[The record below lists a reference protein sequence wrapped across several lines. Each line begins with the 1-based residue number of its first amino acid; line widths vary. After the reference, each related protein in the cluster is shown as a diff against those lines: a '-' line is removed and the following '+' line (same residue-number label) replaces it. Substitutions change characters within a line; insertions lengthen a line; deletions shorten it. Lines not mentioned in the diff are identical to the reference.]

1 MFGWK
6 LQQIY
11 DKLHFSISNGSLED
25 LWRADAAKGGSGVS
39 RVLSSLQVLGSI
51 TRHIRVLAE
60 GGSGSGLCT
69 TPLVQGG
76 MWNAAFLKSRYG
88 AW

>member
-11 DKLHFSISNGSLED
+11 DKLHFSIGNGSLED
-25 LWRADAAKGGSGVS
+25 LWRADAAKRGSGVS
-39 RVLSSLQVLGSI
+39 RVLSSLQVCGSI

-60 GGSGSGLCT
+60 GSSGLGLS
-69 TPLVQGG
+69 PLVQGG